1 MHKRTAKRKVLYVLA
16 DNQGCG
22 HYRCL
27 LPAWYLQMMT
37 DRYHTTCSWELS
49 LADMYCYDMIVF
61 QRHFEDKVKPLWD
74 AAKDSGVI
82 MVYETDDD
90 FFNIRPINP
99 AYKFIGNNEKQNVR
113 NFMKMADAV
122 VVSTDNL
129 KEQMKCYNRN
139 IFHIPNMIELNK
151 EFVTQRVYD
160 TNQIRIIYAG
170 GPSHKDDF
178 KGMEASVIKLM
189 DDFGDKI
196 KIFFMGWIPDCLK
209 TDERI
214 KQIPWL
220 PVGEYLRTIMSIQ
233 PHIGICPLEDNIFNR
248 SKSNM
253 KWLEYTAVGAVTVA
267 SNVLPYREVITS
279 GVNGV
284 LVDGQRQRDWYHAIA
299 DLVNNPDKIQ
309 PMVAG
314 AVQVMEDKQLNI
326 CTSPI
331 LVKTMESIFTSVS
344 EARAKRKEKHGA

>member
-1 MHKRTAKRKVLYVLA
+1 
-16 DNQGCG
+16 
-22 HYRCL
+22 
-27 LPAWYLQMMT
+27 
-37 DRYHTTCSWELS
+37 
-49 LADMYCYDMIVF
+49 
-61 QRHFEDKVKPLWD
+61 
-74 AAKDSGVI
+74 
-82 MVYETDDD
+82 
-90 FFNIRPINP
+90 
-99 AYKFIGNNEKQNVR
+99 
-113 NFMKMADAV
+113 
-122 VVSTDNL
+122 
-129 KEQMKCYNRN
+129 
-139 IFHIPNMIELNK
+139 MIELNK